1 MRSSFSDVAAR
12 PDFANSQVTLQ
23 ESGRGVLLLGPARS
37 AVSGVSTHINQ
48 IFESPLAGAFRLSQF
63 QVGRE
68 GRSESRAGMLVR
80 IVTTPFAFAGC
91 LISRRPRLVH
101 INTSFEPKG
110 YWRDLAYLAVAKTLR
125 RKVIYQVHGGASP
138 ADFFAGS
145 STLTAVLRRVL
156 SWVDAVVLLG
166 SAEAEQFRRFAPEAQ
181 VVQIPNAVPVYAADL
196 SSARYMA
203 ETKLKIVYLGRL
215 EVEKGIL
222 DTIAAVRILRDRGI
236 PVCLT
241 IAGSGTALQQI
252 REAIAAAA
260 LEQSVRLV
268 GVVSGAAKEQ
278 LWQESHVLAFPSY
291 QEGLPYAV
299 LEAMSY
305 GVVPVTTAVGSLPEA
320 MQDHIH
326 GLFVPA
332 RDPLALAAA
341 LARLTQDRAWLHQL
355 ALAGR
360 ERIVQKYSVARLAE
374 DLKELY
380 ERLL

>member
-1 MRSSFSDVAAR
+1 
-12 PDFANSQVTLQ
+12 
-23 ESGRGVLLLGPARS
+23 
-37 AVSGVSTHINQ
+37 
-48 IFESPLAGAFRLSQF
+48 
-63 QVGRE
+63 
-68 GRSESRAGMLVR
+68 MLVR

-145 STLTAVLRRVL
+145 SALTAVLRRVL

-166 SAEAEQFRRFAPEAQ
+166 SAEADQFRRFAPEAR

-268 GVVSGAAKEQ
+268 GVVSGAAKQQ

-305 GVVPVTTAVGSLPEA
+305 GVVPVTTAVGSLPEV

-341 LARLTQDRAWLHQL
+341 LGRLSQDRAWLHQL

-360 ERIVQKYSVARLAE
+360 ERIVQRYSVARLAE

>member
-1 MRSSFSDVAAR
+1 MT
-12 PDFANSQVTLQ
+12 PQK
-23 ESGRGVLLLGPARS
+23 SGRGVLLLGPARS

-48 IFESPLAGAFRLSQF
+48 IFESPLAGAIRLSQF

-68 GRSESRAGMLVR
+68 GRSENRAAMLVR
-80 IVTTPFAFAGC
+80 IVTTPFAFAAC
-91 LISRRPRLVH
+91 LINRRPRLVH

-156 SWVDAVVLLG
+156 SWADAVVLLG
-166 SAEAEQFRRFAPEAQ
+166 SADADQFRRFAPEAQ

-196 SSARYMA
+196 SAARYLA
-203 ETKLKIVYLGRL
+203 EPKLKIAYLGRL
-215 EVEKGIL
+215 EIEKGIL
-222 DTIAAVRILRDRGI
+222 DTIEAVRILRDRGI
-236 PVCLT
+236 EVSLT
-241 IAGSGTALQQI
+241 IAGAGTALPQL
-252 REAIAAAA
+252 RAVIAAAD

-268 GVVSGAAKEQ
+268 GVVSGAAKQQ
-278 LWQESHVLAFPSY
+278 LWQQCHVLAFPSY

-305 GVVPVTTAVGSLPEA
+305 GVVPVTTAVGSIPEV
-320 MQDHIH
+320 MQDQIH
-326 GLFVPA
+326 GLFVPP
-332 RDPLALAAA
+332 RDPVALADA
-341 LARLTQDRAWLHQL
+341 LERLDEDRAWLHQL
-355 ALAGR
+355 AVAGR
-360 ERIVQKYSVARLAE
+360 ERIVQRYSVARLAE

-380 ERLL
+380 EKLV